1 MPKKV
6 VVQEIQEPEPE
17 PVPKARG
24 RPKKPPDAPK
34 AKYTPRPRKAPPPDP
49 PAPPPMQAPPPP
61 DIHAMAR
68 YVTREVGAMQRQSLE
83 ERRDKWRDMVASRYQ

>member
-1 MPKKV
+1 MP
-6 VVQEIQEPEPE
+6 ISIS
-17 PVPKARG
+17 KARG

-49 PAPPPMQAPPPP
+49 PAPLPMQAPPP